1 MRFWRVRFT
10 IGRLMVLVALLAVAS
25 ALIRVH
31 LSLAAMDEAQDV
43 AIAHRVRTVHPTPRD
58 PPFARGAS
66 ASERWRSVN
75 LRLTGAMEHAFEC
88 LP

>member
-31 LSLAAMDEAQDV
+31 LSLAALAAGGSSTVFIRTCEKMD
-43 AIAHRVRTVHPTPRD
+43 
-58 PPFARGAS
+58 
-66 ASERWRSVN
+66 RS
-75 LRLTGAMEHAFEC
+75 RAAGRPM
-88 LP
+88 